1 MRASPVRAAGPG
13 GSSAGGDERSLV
25 VLDIYYMGQ
34 LQEKTPDCAARIE
47 ERIAKA
53 PGLALVTRA
62 DARAIVA
69 RSFPA
74 TTWYASAPAGSSPV
88 AAVAAVGGGLHAS
101 YASDRATAECDP
113 AGGACAADF
122 SGRQAAKA
130 SAETARTGAYASFG
144 VASAALVGGVIA
156 FQTSEDED
164 PDADFTPRVDRGAR
178 ASLLGASAP
187 GGFARAAL
195 GGSSLP

>member
-1 MRASPVRAAGPG
+1 MPRASRSASPRRRGWRSSRGP
-13 GSSAGGDERSLV
+13 
-25 VLDIYYMGQ
+25 
-34 LQEKTPDCAARIE
+34 
-47 ERIAKA
+47 
-53 PGLALVTRA
+53 TRA
-62 DARAIVA
+62 PSWPGASR
-69 RSFPA
+69 RRRGTPA
-74 TTWYASAPAGSSPV
+74 PRLDPHRRRGRGRGR
-88 AAVAAVGGGLHAS
+88 GGGLHAS

-156 FQTSEDED
+156 FLTSEDED